1 MPENIVEAIK
11 WYEKAALR
19 GHLDAQVNL
28 GTIYTVGKKTLQDF
42 ERAHMWFNIAA
53 SKGHKRATML
63 RNRLTSKLP
72 SEALL
77 NAQKK
82 ARLCL
87 ESDYVQCR

>member
-1 MPENIVEAIK
+1 
-11 WYEKAALR
+11 
-19 GHLDAQVNL
+19 
-28 GTIYTVGKKTLQDF
+28 
-42 ERAHMWFNIAA
+42 MWFNIAA

-77 NAQKK
+77 IAQKK